1 LKHLTV
7 QFRMRNIIVIYLL
20 AILLCVRAAQPIQGS
35 AISDYP
41 DESNDEDFGE
51 ENILS
56 EIFKVIISLSKF

>member
-1 LKHLTV
+1 
-7 QFRMRNIIVIYLL
+7 MRIIYLL
-20 AILLCVRAAQPIQGS
+20 AAILLCVRAAQPIQGS

>member
-1 LKHLTV
+1 
-7 QFRMRNIIVIYLL
+7 MRNIIVIYLL

-41 DESNDEDFGE
+41 DESNEDFGE